1 MQLSLSTLPEPVD
14 STAEKAQHIHQMLA
28 DEYGAPIPYFSEKDP
43 LSELISAL
51 LSHRTRNRDSG
62 SAYKT
67 LRAKFPTWEEVR
79 DAPTDEVE
87 AAIAAVR
94 WPEQKAPRIQQALRY
109 VSEQRDGVLCLDFL
123 KKLEV
128 KEARAWL
135 EAIPGV
141 GPKTSAATL
150 LFSQLR
156 MPALPVDSHHQRV
169 AERVGLI
176 PKKLSNERVHQQL
189 AAQLPSDWNAQQIY
203 DNHEVLMFH
212 GQRVCHYRNPACG
225 RCVIRTAC
233 NYACDYM
240 SDAKSES

>member
-1 MQLSLSTLPEPVD
+1 MQLSLSTLEKPID
-14 STAEKAQHIHQMLA
+14 STAEKAQEIHAVLA
-28 DEYGAPIPYFSEKDP
+28 DEYGAPIPYFSHKDP

-62 SAYKT
+62 RAYEN
-67 LRAKFPTWEEVR
+67 LRAQFPSWEAVR
-79 DAPTDEVE
+79 DAPTADVE
-87 AAIAAVR
+87 QAIAGVR
-94 WPEQKAPRIQQALRY
+94 WPEQKAPRIQHALRY
-109 VSEQRDGVLCLDFL
+109 ISEERNGLLALDFL
-123 KKLEV
+123 AEVEV
-128 KEARAWL
+128 KEAQAWL

-189 AAQLPSDWNAQQIY
+189 AGQLPPDWNAQQIY
-203 DNHEVLMFH
+203 DNHEVMMFH
-212 GQRVCHYRNPACG
+212 GQRVCHYRNPECE
-225 RCVIRTAC
+225 RCVIRTM
-233 NYACDYM
+233 CDYV
-240 SDAKSES
+240 SDSKSES